1 MDAAEETI
9 WTIQSCLEWTAT
21 FLGKRGQEHPRL
33 SAEWLLSAATGLT
46 RVELYVNYDRPLSPG
61 ELHYMHEGI
70 KRRGRG
76 EPLQYITG
84 ETAFRTLSIACE
96 PGVLIPRPETELLV
110 DAVLKYLDD
119 QVFGAQATPRA
130 RVALPWNAEVEAAR
144 AAERTAGDEQ
154 PGAEE
159 TSERAEAEV
168 DDGASNEPESVADQA
183 RVLEVGCGTGC
194 ISLALASERPG
205 RVRCIATDIDC
216 QAVHLAERNRDGC
229 GLTLDAVDIRQG
241 DLVSPVRD
249 EERNVFDVL
258 VSNPPYI
265 PTEVME
271 TLPHEVA
278 DFEPHLALDGGS
290 DGLDVFRRLVSA
302 APDMLKPGGL
312 LACELFE
319 ESLDD
324 AADICRAAGMVEVE
338 ALNDLTGRPRFIT
351 ARIAGCAHTG

>member
-21 FLGKRGQEHPRL
+21 FLGNRGQEHPRL

-46 RVELYVNYDRPLSPG
+46 RIELYVNYDRPLLPD

-110 DAVLKYLDD
+110 DVVLKYLDD
-119 QVFGAQATPRA
+119 QVFGAQAAPRE

-144 AAERTAGDEQ
+144 AAERTAGAEQ
-154 PGAEE
+154 PRTGEAPEQ
-159 TSERAEAEV
+159 AEAQAT
-168 DDGASNEPESVADQA
+168 DGASDEPEPAPDQA

-216 QAVHLAERNRDGC
+216 QAVRLAERNRDAC
-229 GLTLDAVDIRQG
+229 GITADAVDVRLG
-241 DLVSPVRD
+241 DLVSPVQD
-249 EERNVFDVL
+249 GERSTFDVL

-265 PTEVME
+265 PTEVMD

-278 DFEPHLALDGGS
+278 DFEPHLALAGGS

-324 AADICRAAGMVEVE
+324 AAEICRAAGMVDVE

-351 ARIAGCAHTG
+351 ARIAGGVHAD